1 MRPLFSLLNC
11 EFKTWSE
18 AGRLL
23 PMMKRSMEFFNLYCL
38 QLSEQHKENQGKCEK
53 LIWSG

>member
-38 QLSEQHKENQGKCEK
+38 QLSEQHKENQSKCEK